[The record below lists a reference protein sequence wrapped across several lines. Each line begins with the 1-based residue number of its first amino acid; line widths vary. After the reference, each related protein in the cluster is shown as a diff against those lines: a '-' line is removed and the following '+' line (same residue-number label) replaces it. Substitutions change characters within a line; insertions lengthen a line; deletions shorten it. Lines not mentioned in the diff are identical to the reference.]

1 MRYDLRITREGG
13 IIHRPSRRPFRT
25 SVVMPIC
32 LRIGVLMGRWWD
44 NLFFQPVVPS
54 LPMPVP
60 MHAAAPAPLPVCA
73 TVCSVCA
80 RVRGYCAAWIRSA
93 LHLLVLSKP
102 DTATCFSRRQLND
115 HQHGKTGLQRLRAKP
130 VSKKAGK
137 VSQ

>member
-13 IIHRPSRRPFRT
+13 IIHRPSRRPFWT

-44 NLFFQPVVPS
+44 NLFFQPVVPGS
-54 LPMPVP
+54 RCQCQCMPLHLLLCQCVP
-60 MHAAAPAPLPVCA
+60 
-73 TVCSVCA
+73 VCSVCA

-102 DTATCFSRRQLND
+102 DTATCLSRRQLND